1 MMPAFLERLM
11 FRRLH
16 IALIG
21 LALAGPAFAQV
32 PGLEPGA
39 PAEAPPAMATP
50 GAIPPPATPLT
61 EASIKAWIDGNL
73 ETQGWVLMAAD
84 AVAASF
90 ATSDGVTQDDKGLLT
105 TEIRREYYGLAQ
117 LGPNGTR
124 SGRQTW
130 VVDCKGKKVW
140 VRKIS
145 IYAEN
150 NLKGAATT
158 RENPT
163 PKWTE
168 LSQGSVNAM
177 IMDRICKTPASG
189 LKPQGPARPS

>member
-1 MMPAFLERLM
+1 MSHRLC
-11 FRRLH
+11 
-16 IALIG
+16 IALIS
-21 LALAGPAFAQV
+21 LSLAGSAVAQTPPAES
-32 PGLEPGA
+32 EPPAAA
-39 PAEAPPAMATP
+39 PEAPPAAT
-50 GAIPPPATPLT
+50 IPPPATPLT
-61 EASIKAWIDGNL
+61 EDTIRAWIDGNL
-73 ETQGWVLMAAD
+73 ETQGWVLLAAD

-105 TEIRREYYGLAQ
+105 TEIRREYYGLSQ

-140 VRKIS
+140 VRKIA
-145 IYAEN
+145 IYADN
-150 NLKGAATT
+150 NLKGASRT
-158 RENPT
+158 RENPD

-177 IMDRICKTPASG
+177 IMDRICRTPTSG

>member
-1 MMPAFLERLM
+1 MSHRLC
-11 FRRLH
+11 
-16 IALIG
+16 IALVG
-21 LALAGPAFAQV
+21 LSLAGSAAAQTPSTAPEPPPAAV
-32 PGLEPGA
+32 
-39 PAEAPPAMATP
+39 EAPPAA
-50 GAIPPPATPLT
+50 AIPPPETPLT
-61 EASIKAWIDGNL
+61 EDTIKAWIEAHL
-73 ETQGWVLMAAD
+73 ETQGWVLLAAD

-105 TEIRREYYGLAQ
+105 TEIRREYYGLSQ
-117 LGPNGTR
+117 LGPSGTR

-140 VRKIS
+140 VRKIA
-145 IYAEN
+145 IYADN
-150 NLKGAATT
+150 NLKGASRI
-158 RENPT
+158 RENPN

-177 IMDRICKTPASG
+177 IMDRICQTPTSG

>member
-1 MMPAFLERLM
+1 M
-11 FRRLH
+11 FQALR

-21 LALAGPAFAQV
+21 LALAGPAVAQV
-32 PGLEPGA
+32 PGLEPAA
-39 PAEAPPAMATP
+39 PAPAPAPAAPAAPPA

-61 EASIKAWIDGNL
+61 EDSIKAWIDGHL

-90 ATSDGVTQDDKGLLT
+90 ATSDGVIQDDKGLLT
-105 TEIRREYYGLAQ
+105 TEIRREYYGISQ
-117 LGPNGTR
+117 LGPSNTR

-130 VVDCKGKKVW
+130 VVDCKGRKVW
-140 VRKIS
+140 VQKIS

-150 NLKGAATT
+150 NLKGAAQT
-158 RENPT
+158 RTNAT

-168 LSQGSVNAM
+168 LSQGSANAM
-177 IMDRICKTPASG
+177 MVERICKAPTSG
-189 LKPQGPARPS
+189 LKPEGPARPS